1 MTIRTAACA
10 TAVALLAGTAFF
22 AAPAASREALTPSS
36 HANNPSIHSKKLF
49 LSAGA
54 VYDAGLRRGSE
65 YSSRNAYLR
74 GFSDGKSSEAYISR
88 RYVVQSPAGYTVAPV
103 SGYSSYDRDAVYAP
117 EIGGYSSYDG
127 RSVSYGD
134 AREYIDDRY
143 SGGSAPTVGLMNV
156 ASAPLAL
163 AQAPYAA
170 ARAAQWN
177 YCAARYQSFF
187 DPTTGT
193 FLASDGYRY
202 YCR

>member
-1 MTIRTAACA
+1 MTIRTAACT
-10 TAVALLAGTAFF
+10 TAIALLAGTAFF
-22 AAPAASREALTPSS
+22 AAPAASREALMPSS

-65 YSSRNAYLR
+65 NSSRNAYLR

-103 SGYSSYDRDAVYAP
+103 SGYSPYDRDAVYVP
-117 EIGGYSSYDG
+117 RIGGYSSYDGYDG

-134 AREYIDDRY
+134 GREYIDDRY
-143 SGGSAPTVGLMNV
+143 SGGSVPTVGLMNV
-156 ASAPLAL
+156 ASGPLVP
-163 AQAPYAA
+163 APYAA
-170 ARAAQWN
+170 ARAAQWS
-177 YCAARYQSFF
+177 YCAARYQSF
-187 DPTTGT
+187 DPASGT
-193 FLASDGYRY
+193 FLANDGYRY